1 MNITHLPKALS
12 PLEGCILECLV
23 AVEGLDGW
31 LGGEE
36 KTGGV
41 VWLGMSRLGKKLL
54 LDRAEGKEEES
65 LEEDDAG
72 LESSTSSLKAVSCR
86 A

>member
-1 MNITHLPKALS
+1 M
-12 PLEGCILECLV
+12 
-23 AVEGLDGW
+23 EGLDGW

-41 VWLGMSRLGKKLL
+41 GWLRMSRLGKKLL